1 MRSTGDRGVGPCLT
15 LARLPARLRQITPL
29 EHKAGGFLMQPL
41 SPRMEA
47 ALAAVIARERLLKDH
62 NSPDPLREIFRPV
75 VGRQEGA
82 DKP

>member
-1 MRSTGDRGVGPCLT
+1 
-15 LARLPARLRQITPL
+15 
-29 EHKAGGFLMQPL
+29 MQPL

-75 VGRQEGA
+75 LGRQEGA

>member
-1 MRSTGDRGVGPCLT
+1 
-15 LARLPARLRQITPL
+15 
-29 EHKAGGFLMQPL
+29 MQPL

-47 ALAAVIARERLLKDH
+47 ALAAVIARERLKDH

>member
-1 MRSTGDRGVGPCLT
+1 
-15 LARLPARLRQITPL
+15 
-29 EHKAGGFLMQPL
+29 MQPL

-75 VGRQEGA
+75 LGRQEHANGA
-82 DKP
+82 APLP